1 VLFSAN
7 FALFIFIDIPAL
19 LCYNEEK
26 KEVFLMN
33 TIKFDNK
40 GNIKMVAHRGVSGL
54 ERENTCPAFVA
65 AGVKSYYGIET
76 DVHVTLD
83 GKYIIIHDDDL
94 KRVAGLDMGVETS
107 NFDDLR
113 AIRMT
118 DRDGITARADIF
130 LPTLEEYLSICKK
143 YDKVAVLELKRDM
156 EREHVEGIAAAVD
169 ARGMLENTTFIS
181 FSKQNLLYLR
191 DAYPSANAQFLTG
204 ALDETNIAF
213 MLDNNLDAD
222 IFYKSMTKEFVDL
235 MHANNRVVN
244 VWTVDTLDAAEQML
258 ELGVDMITSNILE

>member
-1 VLFSAN
+1 
-7 FALFIFIDIPAL
+7 
-19 LCYNEEK
+19 
-26 KEVFLMN
+26 MN
-33 TIKFDNK
+33 TVKFENK

-113 AIRMT
+113 AVRMT
-118 DRDGITARADIF
+118 DRDGITERNDIF

-156 EREHVEGIAAAVD
+156 ERQHVEGIAAAVD
-169 ARGMLENTTFIS
+169 AAGMFEKTTFIS
-181 FSKQNLLYLR
+181 FSKNNMLYLR
-191 DAYPSANAQFLTG
+191 DARPDANAQFLTST
-204 ALDETNIAF
+204 LSEENIAF
-213 MLDNNLDAD
+213 ILDNKLDAD
-222 IFYKSMTKEFVDL
+222 IYHKAMTKEFVDL
-235 MHANNRVVN
+235 MHANGRVVN
-244 VWTVDTLDAAEQML
+244 VWTVDTIEDAETVREM
-258 ELGVDMITSNILE
+258 GVDMITSNILE